1 MYFSCFFTLLSAF
14 SSRGCAFDFL
24 LHTTNALWL
33 VPMLELLCFLA
44 SPSPTLS
51 SLISVAEDRM
61 LVLETGAFAL
71 RSQSLSFITP
81 HNSFTSSFNASTS
94 LNSARFFD
102 VKQKQHT
109 KSLFSSKSTFS
120 LNHIHRKWNQPE
132 HSSQHTISPDSRSL
146 PQRHRTFS
154 TLAHSPLPSTRQ
166 PLDVAVSA
174 TFTSMTSFCASS
186 VESDCGPVLI

>member
-1 MYFSCFFTLLSAF
+1 
-14 SSRGCAFDFL
+14 
-24 LHTTNALWL
+24 
-33 VPMLELLCFLA
+33 
-44 SPSPTLS
+44 
-51 SLISVAEDRM
+51 M

-109 KSLFSSKSTFS
+109 KSLFSSKSAFS

-132 HSSQHTISPDSRSL
+132 HSSQHAISLDSRSL
-146 PQRHRTFS
+146 PQIHRTFS
-154 TLAHSPLPSTRQ
+154 TSAHSPLPSTRQ

-174 TFTSMTSFCASS
+174 TFTSMTTFCASS
-186 VESDCGPVLI
+186 VESGCGPVLINFSLRAWVRAIPAVVCLAPSTLRDYHCSHTVWSASHQPCTYCVQLSRGHLMWCSAPGH